1 MKPISNDIKQELY
14 TISPVIAN
22 LNNTNVYSIQP
33 DYFSN
38 LAEEIVQF
46 IRATELLEQSRNTTY
61 TAPKEYFNDLTE
73 LILQKVKVSEE
84 NTSTVQDE
92 LMTIAPTLNTLN
104 KSNIYSVPNNYFIN
118 STIAIPT
125 KEKAKIVSFFNVR
138 KVVSY
143 AVAAIFIGVLGFGI
157 VQFIEPK
164 NNTINLSSE
173 VAKASTEDIDSYLKS
188 LPHTDMLS
196 SNYTVDENESL
207 GLFEKTSTDEI
218 KEYLNEQP
226 EMVENNN

>member
-1 MKPISNDIKQELY
+1 MKPISNDIKQELN
-14 TISPVIAN
+14 TISPAVAN

-33 DYFSN
+33 DYFTN

-46 IRATELLEQSRNTTY
+46 IRTTELLEQSKATTY
-61 TAPKEYFNDLTE
+61 TTPKGYFNDLPE
-73 LILQKVKVSEE
+73 MVMQQILHNEK
-84 NTSTVQDE
+84 NISTVQDE
-92 LMTIAPTLNTLN
+92 LMMVAPFLNTLN
-104 KSNIYSVPNNYFIN
+104 KSNLYAVPNNYFAN
-118 STIAIPT
+118 TSVAVPA
-125 KEKAKIVSFFNVR
+125 KEKAKNVSFFNIR
-138 KVVSY
+138 KVVTY

-196 SNYTVDENESL
+196 SNYTVDENESFS
-207 GLFEKTSTDEI
+207 LFEKTSTDEI